1 MNRTCKTLITGSIIA
16 LSVHSQL
23 MGQSPSPLPPTTKT
37 QSPTPHIVYAHNAS
51 VKYEK
56 NVDISAPA
64 SGLIS
69 ELTIEEGK
77 RVTKG
82 DVLVNL
88 DQRIA
93 KAEYEV
99 AIQESIAA
107 EKQAEDNSNI
117 LYANKVSEV
126 ASAEYENYLELFRK
140 GSTAAAELR
149 RKKLEAEKSKL
160 SIRVAELEQAK
171 NIASALVTK
180 EKVKAAEVQL
190 ALRKITAPFDGEI
203 ARTFMK
209 QDAWAKEG
217 DKILTLIALE
227 ELRVEGNALDGLEKV
242 PPHALLGA
250 PVTLEIIVAKDTP
263 PVIVESTIGFV
274 SPLQD
279 IQGVKVWAKIKNRL
293 VDNQWQLRE
302 GMTATMKIKITG
314 NNFQQPASAN

>member
-1 MNRTCKTLITGSIIA
+1 MNRTCIYTFAGCFIA
-16 LSVHSQL
+16 LSAHSQVQA
-23 MGQSPSPLPPTTKT
+23 QSTAQPPT
-37 QSPTPHIVYAHNAS
+37 QPQQARIVYVNNAT

-56 NVDISAPA
+56 NVDISATA

-69 ELTIEEGK
+69 EFAVEEGRPVAK
-77 RVTKG
+77 
-82 DVLVNL
+82 DQLLVNI

-93 KAEYEV
+93 KAEHEV

-126 ASAEYENYLELFRK
+126 ANAEYENYLELFRK

-190 ALRKITAPFDGEI
+190 ALRTITAPFDGEI
-203 ARTFMK
+203 AETFVK
-209 QDAWAKEG
+209 QHAWAKEG
-217 DKILTLIALE
+217 DKLFTLVAVE
-227 ELRVEGNALDGLEKV
+227 ELRVDGLAKDGLEKV
-242 PPHALLGA
+242 APHTLIGT
-250 PVTLEIIVAKDTP
+250 PVTIEIIVAQDMD
-263 PVIVESTIGFV
+263 PVIIQSTIGFV
-274 SPLQD
+274 SPIKYLD
-279 IQGVKVWAKIKNRL
+279 GIKVWAKIKNQK
-293 VDNQWQLRE
+293 NNNGQWILRE
-302 GMTATMKIKITG
+302 GMTATMKIDVGAPKSA
-314 NNFQQPASAN
+314 QPISAN

>member
-1 MNRTCKTLITGSIIA
+1 MNRTFAPLAICCLVAFSA
-16 LSVHSQL
+16 ESQA
-23 MGQSPSPLPPTTKT
+23 QTPT
-37 QSPTPHIVYAHNAS
+37 IVYANNSA
-51 VKYEK
+51 VKYER

-69 ELTIEEGK
+69 ELTIEEGNH
-77 RVTKG
+77 VVNG
-82 DVLVNL
+82 DVMVNL

-107 EKQAEDNSNI
+107 KKQADDNSNI

-126 ASAEYENYLELFRK
+126 ANAEYENYLELFRK

-171 NIASALVTK
+171 NIASALVTN

-190 ALRKITAPFDGEI
+190 ALRKITAPFDGEV
-203 ARTFMK
+203 AHVFLK
-209 QDAWAKEG
+209 QHAWAKEG
-217 DKILTLIALE
+217 DKILTLVAME
-227 ELRVEGNALDGLEKV
+227 ELRVEGNASEGLEV
-242 PPHALLGA
+242 VAPHELLGA
-250 PVTLEIIVAKDTP
+250 PVTIEVIVAKDKP

-274 SPLQD
+274 SPVQQ
-279 IQGVKVWAKIKNRL
+279 ITGVKVWAKVKNQM
-293 VDNQWQLRE
+293 VNGQWILRE
-302 GMTATMKIKITG
+302 GMSATMKIKVGGAKAAI
-314 NNFQQPASAN
+314 PAASN